1 MPNAEIIRAR
11 SRNRLNNRQPPFF
24 FAPRQEFSR
33 TQARRLSIAK
43 VFLRG
48 LSSDTREVQIFE
60 PDDAIEVDQRSPV
73 QKRIRRV
80 VDIRR

>member
-1 MPNAEIIRAR
+1 MPNAEIIGAR
-11 SRNRLNNRQPPFF
+11 SCYRLKSELRS
-24 FAPRQEFSR
+24 PRQEFSK

-60 PDDAIEVDQRSPV
+60 PDDAIEVGQRSPV

-80 VDIRR
+80 V